1 MSNQFVFNQYYIDF
15 VKRIKQASRKMKED
29 NSDDGEREEGAESK
43 YNTEDYSFAK
53 KILKGIKANYI
64 TFDKSSDEYIKY
76 INSLPETFW
85 ASYIEAEEGKLDEWF
100 DKEDIKDVE
109 LFTGISISMIK
120 RVINDKFL
128 IHHFL
133 TVFYLFKDEL
143 SDDDVKKYIKVFQ
156 SSIEEDLIN
165 EITNEK
171 HKDLIKR
178 LNQLKTKNIKE
189 KTNLNMAGMED
200 TMLGKLAKEIMED
213 VDIDKLQKSIGEN
226 GDILKAI
233 GDPDSGFGDLISNV
247 SRKMATKISNGE
259 LKQEGLLQ
267 DAMKFASVMPG
278 LFGAGAGAG
287 AGGAGAGGGGG
298 GGSKNQP
305 DMSSMMKMMSAMMS
319 NKEGMEAFSNMMNPK
334 GGKQKDTR
342 ATINKNALKKS
353 VTINRLKSKLDKRN
367 KETE

>member
-15 VKRIKQASRKMKED
+15 IKRIKQASRKMKED
-29 NSDDGEREEGAESK
+29 NSCDEGERECNAD
-43 YNTEDYSFAK
+43 DYSFAK

-76 INSLPETFW
+76 INSLPDTFW
-85 ASYIEAEEGKLDEWF
+85 SSYIETEEDKLDEWF
-100 DKEDIKDVE
+100 DKEEIRDVE
-109 LFTGISISMIK
+109 LFTSISISTIK
-120 RVINDKFL
+120 RVINDNFL

-143 SDDDVKKYIKVFQ
+143 SEEDVKKYIKMFQ

-165 EITNEK
+165 EITNDK

-178 LNQLKTKNIKE
+178 LNLLKTKNIKE
-189 KTNLNMAGMED
+189 KTNINMAGMED

-226 GDILKAI
+226 GDLLKAI

-278 LFGAGAGAG
+278 LFGGNPMGGGGAGAG
-287 AGGAGAGGGGG
+287 A
-298 GGSKNQP
+298 KNQP
-305 DMSSMMKMMSAMMS
+305 DMSSMMKMMSAMMN

-334 GGKQKDTR
+334 GKQKDTR
-342 ATINKNALKKS
+342 TTINKNAIKKN